1 MNSSKNPFVKPKT
14 DEKPVAK
21 VESKNDEREK
31 ELKQIKNQITKS
43 EKEIERLE
51 AEIKAFDAKLAD
63 PNQYQTM
70 MNDKGAFA
78 AYEAMKKQ
86 LEAEM
91 KTWESLQGQL

>member
-1 MNSSKNPFVKPKT
+1 
-14 DEKPVAK
+14 
-21 VESKNDEREK
+21 
-31 ELKQIKNQITKS
+31 
-43 EKEIERLE
+43 
-51 AEIKAFDAKLAD
+51 
-63 PNQYQTM
+63 